1 MSYNSQNP
9 SGGSAMVDVFMRLN
23 R

>member
-1 MSYNSQNP
+1 V
-9 SGGSAMVDVFMRLN
+9 VDVFMRLN